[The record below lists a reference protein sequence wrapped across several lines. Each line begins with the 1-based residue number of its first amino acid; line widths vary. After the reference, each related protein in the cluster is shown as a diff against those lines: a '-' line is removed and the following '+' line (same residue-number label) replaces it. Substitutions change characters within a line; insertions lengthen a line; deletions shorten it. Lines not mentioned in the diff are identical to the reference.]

1 MKDIFS
7 YISNGD
13 VIGLET
19 ISQLPLEEQKR
30 ILYSSNDI
38 GYTPLCYSI
47 VENKKECFDTLT
59 EVFNVNPDSPRE
71 WFNVSTPLIES
82 IYGYYENIE
91 EDKINYMH
99 YFQTLLQRGADPN
112 LPDNYGNTPLH
123 YSMKLGLDIMTRILI
138 ESGGDPYIQNH
149 IEKSALDVAYRDMKS
164 FIEEIAY
171 MNQPKEPN
179 ID

>member
-19 ISQLPLEEQKR
+19 IGHLPLEEQKQ
-30 ILYSSNDI
+30 ILHSSNDI

-47 VENKKECFDTLT
+47 VENKKECFDILVK
-59 EVFNVNPDSPRE
+59 VFNVSPNTSKE

-91 EDKINYMH
+91 EDKINYIY
-99 YFQTLLQRGADPN
+99 YFQKLLEKGADPN
-112 LPDNYGNTPLH
+112 FPDNYGNTPLH
-123 YSMKLGLDIMTRILI
+123 YSMKLGLDVMTRMLI
-138 ESGGDPYIQNH
+138 EFGGDPHIQNH

-164 FIEEIAY
+164 FIEEIAF
-171 MNQPKEPN
+171 MNQPKEPFE
-179 ID
+179 